1 MGEFSVRRGGM
12 MSAGDT
18 IEIGELRCNL
28 AATLACGQSFR
39 WGSYTASGF
48 QGAFPD
54 EGGRWYGVVADA
66 MIEITPLGGGRL
78 RITASRAKIG
88 GRPLASF
95 VRWLF
100 RAEEADLA
108 KEAELEHFAR
118 HDPVFGEAY
127 RTMAGLRLMRM
138 APFECMMTFILS
150 QNNHVVRIAR
160 TLEAIARRFGRKG
173 VWRSKC
179 FHAFPRFAALT
190 IPSIPEESV
199 FRELGA
205 GFRARY
211 ITATLRTFVE
221 RGTTPEAS
229 LAALAS
235 LDTSDVAAALTT
247 FPGIGPKV
255 AHCILLFAF
264 DRLEAVP
271 VDTHILRMTRA
282 AYGLDL
288 ASHEIRTFYLER
300 FGALAGF
307 VQHYFFAYS
316 RYRHNRRF
324 RELVDREGAGI
335 RS

>member
-1 MGEFSVRRGGM
+1 MSTGDAIEFE
-12 MSAGDT
+12 A
-18 IEIGELRCNL
+18 LRCNL

-39 WGSYTASGF
+39 WGCYTASGF

-54 EGGRWYGVVADA
+54 EEGRWYGVVADA
-66 MIEITPLGGGRL
+66 MIEIAPLGGGRL
-78 RITASRAKIG
+78 RITASQPEIG

-108 KEAELEHFAR
+108 TEAELERLAR
-118 HDPVFGEAY
+118 QDPVFGEAY
-127 RTMAGLRLMRM
+127 RTMWGLRLMRM
-138 APFECMMTFILS
+138 PPFECMVTFILS

-160 TLEAIARRFGRKG
+160 TIEAIARRFGREG
-173 VWRSKC
+173 GWRGKR
-179 FHAFPRFAALT
+179 FHVFPRFTALT
-190 IPSIPEESV
+190 TPSIPKESV
-199 FRELGA
+199 FRELGT

-211 ITATLRTFVE
+211 LTATLHTFVE
-221 RGTTPEAS
+221 RGTTPEVF

-235 LDTSDVAAALTT
+235 LDTSDVTAALTS

-288 ASHEIRTFYLER
+288 APHEIRTFYLER